1 MIHVYWRRQKKKKK
15 QTRRRRAFSATVFFW
30 YCLSSSHSYKQTET
44 SNDHTICI
52 VSLKL
57 AFFSTVCV
65 FGSIFYVIASCSLS
79 VTESAYLIIPV
90 KTPCSQRWY
99 SITQLVW
106 LHASAYQENYPREN
120 TMFTEHH
127 AVSLWLRLST
137 KKIIL
142 MKTPCSQRW
151 YSITQLVCDCVWV
164 PGKLSSWKHHVLRG
178 DIYI

>member
-44 SNDHTICI
+44 SNDHTIRI

-90 KTPCSQRWY
+90 KTPCSQRWC
-99 SITQLVW
+99 SITQLVCDCM
-106 LHASAYQENYPREN
+106 R
-120 TMFTEHH
+120 
-127 AVSLWLRLST
+127 LRT

-142 MKTPCSQRW
+142 VKTPCSQ
-151 YSITQLVCDCVWV
+151 SITQLVCDCVCI
-164 PGKLSSWKHHVLRG
+164 PRKLSSWKHHVLRG
-178 DIYI
+178 DIYIYIYIYHHAVSLWLRLRT